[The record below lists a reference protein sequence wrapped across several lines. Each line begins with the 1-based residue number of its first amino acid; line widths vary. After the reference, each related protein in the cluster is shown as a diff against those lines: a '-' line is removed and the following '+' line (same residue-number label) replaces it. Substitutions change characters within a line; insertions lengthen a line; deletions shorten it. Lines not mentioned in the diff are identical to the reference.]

1 MSKKKPLGLDGKTS
15 KVTIV
20 QHWNES
26 KSRMEYHTSS
36 NCATGA
42 GNQLVRYEELVSYMK
57 HCLAFSQVIEILPDY
72 DRPIGKNW

>member
-36 NCATGA
+36 NCATEEGD
-42 GNQLVRYEELVSYMK
+42 QLVRYEELVSHIKY
-57 HCLAFSQVIEILPDY
+57 CLAFSRVIEILPDY
-72 DRPIGKNW
+72 DRPIGENW